1 MGTHR
6 PSFRPALVGFIVA
19 LAVVASCS
27 VGGNIELD
35 DIGARLHYPAGW
47 RDVPLADVRSSI
59 ETSLPNT
66 RGDVTEAFTTVLE
79 EIDRGDVRA
88 VLFSDRTSDGFTE
101 TVFVIVEDA
110 DADLDAA
117 AARRLAYVSQIAVPI
132 QDDVGEVDLPI
143 GPARRVEAFTE
154 PSGGSP
160 SHLIE
165 YVVLLPDGR
174 TLTLSGTGPSTDE
187 GFSDVMKAL
196 AESLEAT

>member
-1 MGTHR
+1 ML
-6 PSFRPALVGFIVA
+6 AGFILALTMVA
-19 LAVVASCS
+19 GCS
-27 VGGNIELD
+27 AGGTIELD
-35 DIGARLHYPAGW
+35 DVGARLRYPAGW
-47 RDVPLADVRSSI
+47 RDVPLAEVRSSI

-66 RGDVTEAFTTVLE
+66 RGQVTEAFKSVLE

-101 TVFVIVEDA
+101 SVFVIVEGA
-110 DADLDAA
+110 DADLNAA
-117 AARRLAYVSQIAVPI
+117 AARRLAYVSQIATPI

-154 PSGGSP
+154 PSGGAP

-187 GFSDVMKAL
+187 EFNDAMKAL
-196 AESLEAT
+196 AESLEAK